1 MIVHQI
7 WIGHKP
13 APEEWM
19 VTVKDFCKA
28 YGHTYMFWG
37 NDDVKRLDLSKY
49 PGIQEL
55 MDEYEKRENSYKYAG
70 QADILRTVILYE
82 HGGIYVDS
90 DSVIVNEQRF
100 DRFLR
105 EMSSQVFY
113 AWENDEGLIANG
125 VIGCPKGH
133 GYMKQC
139 LDMMPTFA
147 AERKDKPVWERTGP
161 YFVTAAYNQ
170 YKGQYPGEM
179 TIVPKHYFYP
189 QDWHGIDSK
198 DAHKGKTYDP
208 DTMMFQYGYTTNNMG
223 SHFGGMDLWKKILL
237 SLAVILVL
245 LVIFTKAGAQAFQ
258 RYILKPVQKIGRR

>member
-13 APEEWM
+13 PPEEWM

-28 YGHTYMFWG
+28 HGHTYMFWG
-37 NDDVKRLDLSKY
+37 NENVKSLDLSKY
-49 PGIQEL
+49 SGIQEL
-55 MDEYEKRENSYKYAG
+55 MNEYETRENSYKYAG

-105 EMSSQVFY
+105 DMSSKIFY
-113 AWENDEGLIANG
+113 AWENNEGLIANG

-133 GYMKQC
+133 AYMKQC
-139 LDMMPTFA
+139 LELMPTFA
-147 AERKDKPVWERTGP
+147 SERKDKPVWERTGP
-161 YFVTAAYNQ
+161 YFVTEAYNQ
-170 YKGQYPGEM
+170 FKDMYPGEM
-179 TIVPKHYFYP
+179 EIVPKHYFYP
-189 QDWHGIDSK
+189 KDWHGINSK

-223 SHFGGMDLWKKILL
+223 AHFDGMGVWKKISILL
-237 SLAVILVL
+237 LIILIFFIL
-245 LVIFTKAGAQAFQ
+245 FTKAGAKFL
-258 RYILKPVQKIGRR
+258 RVYILTPIQKIKGG